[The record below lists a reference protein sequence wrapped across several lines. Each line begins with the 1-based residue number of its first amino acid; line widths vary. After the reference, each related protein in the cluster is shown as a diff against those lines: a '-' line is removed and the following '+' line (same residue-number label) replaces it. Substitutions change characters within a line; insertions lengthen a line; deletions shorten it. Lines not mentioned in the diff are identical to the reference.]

1 MFNKIVSPDGD
12 HVVLTQFILSVTWC
26 RLDDKSRMASFP
38 LLSLKHHVSN
48 PSPVSSAMQ
57 CLLSRPLPCRAF
69 SCSGV
74 TGHTLP
80 LSPTSPCIPA
90 TNDCPGT
97 FPPREASSVP
107 TVAEPFPSE
116 LLSSEPR
123 SLPSSLRPAVLPWV
137 GVIRS
142 TPLLCGDL
150 SASAEQSLGAR
161 IFYSLPSAKPRT
173 FQKAGA
179 QKHVLYWVELNQ
191 SLQEHFDKSN

>member
-1 MFNKIVSPDGD
+1 MTKAAWLPFP
-12 HVVLTQFILSVTWC
+12 L
-26 RLDDKSRMASFP
+26 ASFP

-48 PSPVSSAMQ
+48 PSPVSLAMQ
-57 CLLSRPLPCRAF
+57 CLLWRPLLSRAF

-142 TPLLCGDL
+142 TPLLFGDL

-161 IFYSLPSAKPRT
+161 IFYPLPSAKPRT

-179 QKHVLYWVELNQ
+179 QKHVLYWAELNQ

>member
-1 MFNKIVSPDGD
+1 MTKAAWLPFP
-12 HVVLTQFILSVTWC
+12 L
-26 RLDDKSRMASFP
+26 ASFP
-38 LLSLKHHVSN
+38 LLFLKHHVSN

-57 CLLSRPLPCRAF
+57 CLLWRPLLSRAF

-107 TVAEPFPSE
+107 TVAEPFPSA

-142 TPLLCGDL
+142 TPLLCGDWVLQL
-150 SASAEQSLGAR
+150 SNGTGPGFSIHSP
-161 IFYSLPSAKPRT
+161 LPNQGPFRKQVPKSM
-173 FQKAGA
+173 
-179 QKHVLYWVELNQ
+179 YCIELNWI
-191 SLQEHFDKSN
+191 SPSRSTLTNPIRGNYCSKLVL